1 MKQQLS
7 PMLVFI
13 VCAVTI
19 LLMASRPQ
27 KDTFDKISVREFEL
41 LDENGKKRA
50 SIKVEENNEV
60 VFRLRDQNGTIR
72 VKLGADEDGSGLLL
86 LDSDTNPGVHALAKK
101 GASFTVTDKDGKKK
115 TY

>member
-7 PMLVFI
+7 SMLVLVACAIAI
-13 VCAVTI
+13 V
-19 LLMASRPQ
+19 LLASRSPQ
-27 KDTFDKISVREFEL
+27 ETFDKISVREFEL
-41 LDENGKKRA
+41 VDEKGKKRA

-72 VKLGADEDGSGLLL
+72 VKLGADEKGSGLLL
-86 LDSDTNPGVHALAKK
+86 LDSETNPGIHVLAKK
-101 GASFTVTDKDGKKK
+101 GASFTVTDKDGKRK

>member
-7 PMLVFI
+7 QILVLI
-13 VCAVTI
+13 VCAVAI
-19 LLMASRPQ
+19 VLLASRPSR
-27 KDTFDKISVREFEL
+27 DTFDKITVREFEL
-41 LDENGKKRA
+41 VDGKGKKRA

-72 VKLGADEDGSGLLL
+72 IKLGADEKGSGLLL
-86 LDSDTNPGVHALAKK
+86 LDSETNPGIHALAKK
-101 GASFTVTDKDGKKK
+101 GASFTVTDEYGKKK